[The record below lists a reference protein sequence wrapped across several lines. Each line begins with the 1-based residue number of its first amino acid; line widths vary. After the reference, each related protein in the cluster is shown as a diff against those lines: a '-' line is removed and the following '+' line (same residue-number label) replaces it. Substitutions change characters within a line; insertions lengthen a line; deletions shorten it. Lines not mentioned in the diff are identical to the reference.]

1 MPMTDGVDEADK
13 LPLICYQGAVPRR
26 DRPAEVGDRVL
37 LLDEHRTKPMS
48 GGVALDYELLVEV
61 RKCQHRGRG
70 DSLLERVERSARIVG
85 SSEPLLFEESSE
97 GCSNGVVV
105 VDELTV
111 VARQSEE
118 APHRA
123 WRTRPRLVMDRLYL
137 GGIHGDADLGDDV
150 AQVGDGPDAD
160 AEGAL
165 RVLDEEAVLLEH
177 GEDGVQV
184 A

>member
-70 DSLLERVERSARIVG
+70 DTLLECVDRSARIVG

-105 VDELTV
+105 VDELTL

-123 WRTRPRLVMDRLYL
+123 WRTRPRLVTDRLYL
-137 GGIHGDADLGDDV
+137 VGIHGDVADSGVVADLEDLPPAFAAIGRLIESAV
-150 AQVGDGPDAD
+150 AA
-160 AEGAL
+160 
-165 RVLDEEAVLLEH
+165 
-177 GEDGVQV
+177 
-184 A
+184 